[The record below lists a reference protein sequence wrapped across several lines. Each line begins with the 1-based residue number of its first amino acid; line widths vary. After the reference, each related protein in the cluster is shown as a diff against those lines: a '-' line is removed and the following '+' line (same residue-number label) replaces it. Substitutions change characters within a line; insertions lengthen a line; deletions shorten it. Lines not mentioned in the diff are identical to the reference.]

1 MEHESAIEEEKGISR
16 SEMERQKGQ
25 APLRFSG
32 SGTIWIWR
40 WVDINQFRSNRR
52 LAMAETIDSKVS
64 YFLVGLGVGSL
75 IGILFAPKSGE
86 ETREYLSQKVN
97 EGSEYAQ
104 KKVRDLQERAEDVV
118 ERGKEV
124 VTEKKEEI
132 AAAVDVGRENYQRE
146 KSKAK
151 GV

>member
-1 MEHESAIEEEKGISR
+1 MTEK
-16 SEMERQKGQ
+16 
-25 APLRFSG
+25 
-32 SGTIWIWR
+32 
-40 WVDINQFRSNRR
+40 IN
-52 LAMAETIDSKVS
+52 SKVS

-97 EGSEYAQ
+97 EGREQAQ
-104 KKVRDLQERAEDVV
+104 MKARELRVRAEDLV

-124 VTEKKEEI
+124 FSQEKGRI
-132 AAAVDVGRENYQRE
+132 AEAVQEGRETYQRE

-151 GV
+151 GA